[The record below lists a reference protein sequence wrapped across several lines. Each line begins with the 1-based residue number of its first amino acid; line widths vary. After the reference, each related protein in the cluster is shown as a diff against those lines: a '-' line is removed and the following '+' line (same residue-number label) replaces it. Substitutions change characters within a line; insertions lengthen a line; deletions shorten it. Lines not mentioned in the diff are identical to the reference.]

1 MKELLRACGT
11 VDARSLP
18 QTRAPHFDTSMNAWV
33 LSHYADVLAAFQCT
47 NFYPSGSGVG
57 GPTQPAQENVIAQM
71 RRDTRD
77 ALSPAQLRVWRRA
90 LSSAARTQMKA
101 LLPDRP
107 VDLLEAYARPLCLA
121 LAAVVTNTDPRQAE
135 RLRGLAE
142 PISAAAAEPFDA
154 SLKVNAKVVNA
165 KIRGC
170 FPSGPEPLRDSGF
183 IALAHTLPCLL
194 ANAWLAL
201 LESPR
206 QWTILHREP
215 RAVEQAL
222 EELLRYSGL
231 PRILFRCASD
241 HTEFRG
247 VRIRKG
253 ERLVL
258 DVFAANRDPEN
269 FVHPH
274 RLDVKRR
281 RIRQL
286 AFGAGPHACVGAGL
300 IRMAAA
306 TITRPLL
313 ARFSAAKLF
322 EPVEWKGG
330 SGFRFPSSLR
340 VTLAEPVNR
349 RIRSE

>member
-1 MKELLRACGT
+1 MNERLHICGP
-11 VDARSLP
+11 VDPRFLP

-33 LSHYADVLAAFQCT
+33 LSHYADVLAAFQCAS
-47 NFYPSGSGVG
+47 FYPAGSGVG
-57 GPTQPAQENVIAQM
+57 APSRPPQENVIAQM

-90 LSSAARTQMKA
+90 LSSAARTQMKN
-101 LLPDRP
+101 LSPDHP
-107 VDLLEAYARPLCLA
+107 VDLLDAYARPLCLM
-121 LAAVVTNTDPRQAE
+121 LAAMVTNIDLRQAE
-135 RLRGLAE
+135 RLRGIAE
-142 PISAAAAEPFDA
+142 PISAAAAEPLDA
-154 SLKVNAKVVNA
+154 SLKVSAKAVNA
-165 KIRGC
+165 RIRSC

-201 LESPR
+201 LKFPG

-222 EELLRYSGL
+222 EELLRHSGL

-241 HTEFRG
+241 HTEFHG
-247 VRIRKG
+247 VHIRKG
-253 ERLVL
+253 DRIVL
-258 DVFAANRDPEN
+258 EVLAANHDPES

-286 AFGAGPHACVGAGL
+286 TFGAGPHACVGAGL
-300 IRMAAA
+300 IRMAAV

-313 ARFSAAKLF
+313 ARFSSARLV

-330 SGFRFPSSLR
+330 SGFRFPASLR
-340 VTLAEPVNR
+340 VTLCEYANR
-349 RIRSE
+349 RFHSE